1 MESMTYQEWSRRRQE
16 RWSKPSRP
24 GVRRGRGKVA
34 LGARERRRLAQLAVC
49 VALFAVV
56 LVGKGVFPQ
65 RLEQVRETLGAVLH
79 ADTDFAAVFAGVGR
93 SIQDGEPVSETLGAL
108 WTQVFAPAAA
118 EEPPAPGPVSGGA
131 LAGKLASGGA
141 ESALALLDGSWM
153 AEEAPPETDPFQT
166 TGNPPAQVDTAVLHV
181 DYDGPA
187 LPANASM
194 DRYDLGLGETVTP
207 ALGWVSSPFG
217 WREHP
222 VDGGEKFHN
231 GVDLAVNTGTPI
243 GAFAA
248 GTVDYIGDSPVYGLY
263 LQLDH
268 GNGVT
273 SFYAHCSKLCVQQ
286 GETVAMGETVAEAG
300 ETGNATGPHLHL
312 EIKKDGVL
320 LNPVYYIE
328 TQ

>member
-1 MESMTYQEWSRRRQE
+1 MTYQEWTKRRQE
-16 RWSKPSRP
+16 RWSKPRP
-24 GVRRGRGKVA
+24 AGRRRRAKVE
-34 LGARERRRLAQLAVC
+34 LGQRERRRLTQLAVC

-56 LVGKGVFPQ
+56 LVGKGFFPQ
-65 RLEQVRETLGAVLH
+65 RLEQIRSALGTVLH
-79 ADTDFAAVFAGVGR
+79 ADTDFTAVFASVGR
-93 SIQDGEPVSETLGAL
+93 SLQAGEPVGETLGEL
-108 WTQVFAPAAA
+108 WTQVFAPGEAAVSA
-118 EEPPAPGPVSGGA
+118 GADTGGGGPLTEKLEEEGV
-131 LAGKLASGGA
+131 ASA
-141 ESALALLDGSWM
+141 AALLDGSWLQ
-153 AEEAPPETDPFQT
+153 EEAGALPADPFQN
-166 TGNPPAQVDTAVLHV
+166 TGKAPARTDPAVVHV

-187 LPANASM
+187 LPENASM
-194 DRYDLGLGETVTP
+194 DRYDLGLAETVTP

-231 GVDLAVNTGTPI
+231 GVDVAVNTGTAI

-273 SFYAHCSKLCVQQ
+273 SFYAHCDKLCVQQ
-286 GETVAMGETVAEAG
+286 GQHVSAGEKVAEAG

-312 EIKKDGVL
+312 EIRKDGVR

-328 TQ
+328 TT